1 MEVVNNS
8 CVTDIVLSALLERRE
23 SRPSYADPGEDWAFF
38 ETQLAR
44 LDTEKLVS
52 RSQSQERKKETS
64 IDPCLLNRRSR

>member
-44 LDTEKLVS
+44 LDTEKLFTAPLAWHS
-52 RSQSQERKKETS
+52 FEGS
-64 IDPCLLNRRSR
+64 